1 MTPKNNALASLGALI
16 KAKKREEAAGKTKSG
31 NALADKLGGMF
42 RKAMG
47 TTETTANGDTLNT
60 VASSQQTLPKL
71 NPMALAFSKKLG
83 L

>member
-1 MTPKNNALASLGALI
+1 MASLGALI

-42 RKAMG
+42 KKAMG
-47 TTETTANGDTLNT
+47 TETTANGDTLNT

-71 NPMALAFSKKLG
+71 NPMAMAFSKKLG